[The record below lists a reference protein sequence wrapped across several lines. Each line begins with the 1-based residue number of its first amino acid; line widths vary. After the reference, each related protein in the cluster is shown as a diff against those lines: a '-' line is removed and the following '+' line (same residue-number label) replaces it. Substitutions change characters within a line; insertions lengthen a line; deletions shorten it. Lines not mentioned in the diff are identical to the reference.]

1 MALDL
6 SSLEMVALLETPTG
20 FAFFHVYENLCK
32 GPKVIFLLEFI
43 KFEDKSVAWKSGG
56 PGLLLTRAIK
66 KYCGK
71 SIQLIVGDVELRG
84 VIKSNLNVKCFE
96 NEDVIFELMWGLK
109 HVLSY
114 YVRQERG
121 NITLEYRL
129 PLSQGLKDCMS
140 KYEVII
146 PTEAI
151 DRTFVGC
158 ASALHRCDVLLE
170 HYRKRLPEIC
180 EPFLPGIREIV
191 NGDIPYAE
199 VVAKILTPDR
209 VQDCNPFE
217 GLSDDVVK
225 KIKDVAANNA
235 GKKVD
240 RAKHRLIYGIARDVR
255 KFPGY
260 RTDLL
265 QTLKSLADKR
275 SGRQKRSQTE
285 ILNGQAAKMD
295 TVLVLM
301 LMVYA

>member
-1 MALDL
+1 
-6 SSLEMVALLETPTG
+6 
-20 FAFFHVYENLCK
+20 
-32 GPKVIFLLEFI
+32 
-43 KFEDKSVAWKSGG
+43 
-56 PGLLLTRAIK
+56 
-66 KYCGK
+66 
-71 SIQLIVGDVELRG
+71 
-84 VIKSNLNVKCFE
+84 
-96 NEDVIFELMWGLK
+96 MWGLK

-158 ASALHRCDVLLE
+158 ASALHRCDVLSE

-217 GLSDDVVK
+217 DVDVQLYGTWKVSVGVATKVK
-225 KIKDVAANNA
+225 VKDKLRHEA
-235 GKKVD
+235 
-240 RAKHRLIYGIARDVR
+240 DVH
-255 KFPGY
+255 PNHP
-260 RTDLL
+260 
-265 QTLKSLADKR
+265 SLR
-275 SGRQKRSQTE
+275 
-285 ILNGQAAKMD
+285 
-295 TVLVLM
+295 
-301 LMVYA
+301 YYHF